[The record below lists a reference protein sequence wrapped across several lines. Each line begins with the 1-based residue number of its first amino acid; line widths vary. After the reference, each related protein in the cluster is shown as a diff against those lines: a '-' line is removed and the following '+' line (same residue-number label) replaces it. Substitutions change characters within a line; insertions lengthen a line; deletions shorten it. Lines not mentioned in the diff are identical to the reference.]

1 MCDKFDSAFA
11 LAAAPAG
18 VTSGQ
23 GHLGIPAAA
32 GVVNSS
38 RGLGWCRAGFGYGRS
53 VGQAPEVHVRVCYR
67 PAPWLI

>member
-1 MCDKFDSAFA
+1 MAHSKMGNANGSFMILDMCDKFDSAFA
-11 LAAAPAG
+11 LAAAQAC

-38 RGLGWCRAGFGYGRS
+38 RASCVEL
-53 VGQAPEVHVRVCYR
+53 
-67 PAPWLI
+67 